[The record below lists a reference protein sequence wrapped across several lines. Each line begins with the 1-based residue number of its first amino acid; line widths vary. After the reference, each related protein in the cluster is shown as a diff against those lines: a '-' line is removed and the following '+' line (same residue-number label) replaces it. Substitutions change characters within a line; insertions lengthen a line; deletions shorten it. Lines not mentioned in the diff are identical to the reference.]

1 MNTNNEFASNFI
13 DYAHVIVKHRWTI
26 IKIVA
31 VAVLVTVIIT
41 LIMPKTFT
49 ASSYIL
55 VPEADDD
62 FGLSALTGKIPFA
75 EFTGLSGESE
85 AAMSLLAILVSRTL
99 NTNTVK
105 EFNLDERWESKYF
118 EDAILEL
125 RDKSIYQLEEDGTIV
140 IDVSI
145 KTGWLSSSED
155 EREASE
161 LAANVVNF
169 MVSELDRI
177 NKGLK
182 SQWARNNR
190 VFIEKRYK
198 ESEDGLVDLE
208 KRIRIFM
215 EENGTVALEEQT
227 KAAIEAAAQI
237 KSEIIMAEVELRVLE
252 SSLGNLHPDVL
263 RLQNRKKG
271 LEIELNSLKY
281 GVISQEDSIDITR
294 SLKVYPIFQ
303 EIPKLAVMFIRL
315 ERELEV
321 QGEIFQFLT
330 QQFEQARI
338 QEIRDTP
345 TLQVLDIGIPR
356 ERRSSPQRILTV
368 IMVFVLSLILAIGY
382 AFFRELLEHTT
393 RSDKRSASTLESIK
407 VQIRSDLNY
416 IRKDK
421 NN

>member
-1 MNTNNEFASNFI
+1 MNTNDEVASNFI

-41 LIMPKTFT
+41 LIMPKTYT
-49 ASSYIL
+49 ASSSIL
-55 VPEADDD
+55 VPETDDD
-62 FGLSALTGKIPFA
+62 LGLSALTGKIPFA
-75 EFTGLSGESE
+75 EFTGLGGEPE

-125 RDKSIYQLEEDGTIV
+125 RDKSIYLLEEDGTIV

-145 KTGWLSSSED
+145 KTGWLSSSDD

-198 ESEDGLVDLE
+198 ESEDGLVELE
-208 KRIRIFM
+208 KRIRNFM

-227 KAAIEAAAQI
+227 KAAIEAAAQV
-237 KSEIIMAEVELRVLE
+237 KLEIIMSEVELRVLE

-281 GVISQEDSIDITR
+281 GVVSPEDSIDITR
-294 SLKVYPIFQ
+294 SLRVYPIFQ

>member
-49 ASSYIL
+49 ASSSML

-237 KSEIIMAEVELRVLE
+237 KSEIIMAGVELRVLE

-294 SLKVYPIFQ
+294 SLKVYPVFK

-356 ERRSSPQRILTV
+356 ERRSSPQRILAV

>member
-1 MNTNNEFASNFI
+1 MNTNNEFTSNFI

-31 VAVLVTVIIT
+31 IAVLVTVVIT

-49 ASSYIL
+49 ATSSIL
-55 VPEADDD
+55 VPDEDDG
-62 FGLSALTGKIPFA
+62 FGLSSFTGKIPLA
-75 EFTGLSGESE
+75 ELAGISGESE
-85 AAMSLLAILVSRTL
+85 EAMSLLAILTSRTL
-99 NTNTVK
+99 NTKTVK
-105 EFNLDERWESKYF
+105 KFNLDERWESKYF
-118 EDAILEL
+118 EDAIIEL
-125 RDKSIYQLEEDGTIV
+125 RDKSIYELEENGSIV
-140 IDVSI
+140 VDISI
-145 KTGWLSSSED
+145 KTGWFSSSED

-161 LAANVVNF
+161 LAASVVNF
-169 MVSELDRI
+169 MISELDRI

-198 ESEDGLVDLE
+198 ESLDELDDLD
-208 KRIRIFM
+208 KRIRNFM
-215 EENGTVALEEQT
+215 EENGTIALEEQT
-227 KAAIEAAAQI
+227 IAAIATAAQV
-237 KSEIIMAEVELRVLE
+237 KTEIIMTEVELKVLE
-252 SSLGNLHPDVL
+252 SSLGNIHPDVL
-263 RLQNRKKG
+263 RMQNRKKG

-281 GVISQEDSIDITR
+281 GVISEEDSIDITR
-294 SLKVYPIFQ
+294 SLRVFPVFQ

-315 ERELEV
+315 QRELEV
-321 QGEIFQFLT
+321 QGEIFKFLT

-356 ERRSSPQRILTV
+356 ERRSSPQRALTV

-393 RSDKRSASTLESIK
+393 RTDERSASTLESIK
-407 VQIRSDLNY
+407 GQIRSDLNY

-421 NN
+421 NS

>member
-1 MNTNNEFASNFI
+1 MNTNNEFTSNFI

-26 IKIVA
+26 IKIIAIA
-31 VAVLVTVIIT
+31 VIVTVVIT

-49 ASSYIL
+49 ATSSIL
-55 VPEADDD
+55 VPEEEDGFGRSD
-62 FGLSALTGKIPFA
+62 FTGKIPFVDLA
-75 EFTGLSGESE
+75 GMSGTSE
-85 AAMSLLAILVSRTL
+85 EAMSLLAILASRTL

-125 RDKSIYQLEEDGTIV
+125 RDKSIYELEDNGSIV
-140 IDVSI
+140 IDISI
-145 KTGWLSSSED
+145 KTGWLSGSED

-169 MVSELDRI
+169 MISELDRI

-190 VFIEKRYK
+190 VFIEKRYE
-198 ESEDGLVDLE
+198 ESQDGLIELE
-208 KRIRIFM
+208 KRIRNFM
-215 EENGTVALEEQT
+215 EEHGTVALEEQT
-227 KAAIEAAAQI
+227 KAAIEAAAHV
-237 KSEIIMAEVELRVLE
+237 KSEIIMAEVELGVLE
-252 SSLGNLHPDVL
+252 SSLGDLHPDVL
-263 RLQNRKKG
+263 RMQNRKKG

-294 SLKVYPIFQ
+294 SLLVYPVFQ
-303 EIPKLAVMFIRL
+303 EIPKLAVMFLRL

-321 QGEIFQFLT
+321 QTEIFQFLT

-393 RSDKRSASTLESIK
+393 RTDERSASTLESIK
-407 VQIRSDLNY
+407 GHIRSDLNY

-421 NN
+421 GN

>member
-1 MNTNNEFASNFI
+1 MNTNNEFSSNFI

-26 IKIVA
+26 IKMVA
-31 VAVLVTVIIT
+31 VAILVAVIIT
-41 LIMPKTFT
+41 LIMPKTYT
-49 ASSYIL
+49 ATSSIL
-55 VPEADDD
+55 VPESDDG
-62 FGLSALTGKIPFA
+62 FGLSALTGNIPFA
-75 EFTGLSGESE
+75 ELAGLGSESE
-85 AAMSLLAILVSRTL
+85 DAMSLLAILASRTL

-118 EDAILEL
+118 EDAIIEL
-125 RDKSIYQLEEDGTIV
+125 RDRSIYQIEENGSIV
-140 IDVSI
+140 VDVSI

-155 EREASE
+155 DGEASE

-190 VFIEKRYK
+190 VFIEKRHK
-198 ESEDGLVDLE
+198 EAEDGLADLE
-208 KRIRIFM
+208 ESIRNFM
-215 EENGTVALEEQT
+215 EENGAVALAEQT
-227 KAAIEAAAQI
+227 KAAITTAAQV

-263 RLQNRKKG
+263 MLQNRKEG
-271 LEIELNSLKY
+271 LEIELSALKY
-281 GVISQEDSIDITR
+281 GVISPEDSIDITR
-294 SLKVYPIFQ
+294 SLQVYPVFQ

-321 QGEIFQFLT
+321 QGKIFQFLT

-356 ERRSSPQRILTV
+356 KRRSSPQRVLTV
-368 IMVFVLSLILAIGY
+368 IMVFVLSSIASIGY

-393 RSDKRSASTLESIK
+393 RTDERSASTLESIK
-407 VQIRSDLNY
+407 GQIRSDLNY
-416 IRKDK
+416 IRKNK

>member
-1 MNTNNEFASNFI
+1 MNTNNEFTSNFI

-26 IKIVA
+26 IKIIAIA
-31 VAVLVTVIIT
+31 VIVTVVIT

-49 ASSYIL
+49 ATSSIL
-55 VPEADDD
+55 VPEEEDG
-62 FGLSALTGKIPFA
+62 FGLSDFTGKIPFVDLA
-75 EFTGLSGESE
+75 GMSGTSE
-85 AAMSLLAILVSRTL
+85 EAMSLLAILASRTL

-125 RDKSIYQLEEDGTIV
+125 RDKSIYELEDNGSIV
-140 IDVSI
+140 IDISI
-145 KTGWLSSSED
+145 KTGWLSGSED

-169 MVSELDRI
+169 MISELDRI

-190 VFIEKRYK
+190 VFIEKRYE
-198 ESEDGLVDLE
+198 ESQDGLIELE
-208 KRIRIFM
+208 KRIRNFM
-215 EENGTVALEEQT
+215 EEHGTVALEEQT
-227 KAAIEAAAQI
+227 KAAIEAAAHV
-237 KSEIIMAEVELRVLE
+237 KSEIIMAEVELGVLE
-252 SSLGNLHPDVL
+252 SSLGDLHPDVL
-263 RLQNRKKG
+263 RMQNRKKG
-271 LEIELNSLKY
+271 LEKELNSLKY

-294 SLKVYPIFQ
+294 SLLVYPVFQ
-303 EIPKLAVMFIRL
+303 EIPKLAVMFLRL

-321 QGEIFQFLT
+321 QTEIFQFLT

>member
-1 MNTNNEFASNFI
+1 M
-13 DYAHVIVKHRWTI
+13 
-26 IKIVA
+26 
-31 VAVLVTVIIT
+31 
-41 LIMPKTFT
+41 
-49 ASSYIL
+49 
-55 VPEADDD
+55 
-62 FGLSALTGKIPFA
+62 
-75 EFTGLSGESE
+75 
-85 AAMSLLAILVSRTL
+85 
-99 NTNTVK
+99 
-105 EFNLDERWESKYF
+105 
-118 EDAILEL
+118 
-125 RDKSIYQLEEDGTIV
+125 
-140 IDVSI
+140 
-145 KTGWLSSSED
+145 SSSDD
-155 EREASE
+155 EREASD

-198 ESEDGLVDLE
+198 ESEDGLVELE
-208 KRIRIFM
+208 KRIRNFM

-227 KAAIEAAAQI
+227 KAAIEAAAQV
-237 KSEIIMAEVELRVLE
+237 KLEIIMSEVELRVLE

-281 GVISQEDSIDITR
+281 GVVSPEDSIDITR
-294 SLKVYPIFQ
+294 SLRVYPIFQ